1 MPVSDYSA
9 DDIARIIIGQL
20 GDSQQYVAD
29 AIRKE
34 RFDGAKI
41 AAFEDS
47 PACVAAIGAAAGAP
61 LAGVAL
67 ARLTV
72 LVRNLRENTGEAVF
86 EADAAH
92 VELLP
97 SPTGKALS
105 SDWVVL
111 EEVPEHP
118 PSPLAALGY
127 AYVPGPSGEP
137 SDLVLRQTA
146 DPSRGFAWKGQED
159 YDRVGAAVLACP
171 RTSRRAWRRAGA
183 PRSWRCTSS

>member
-34 RFDGAKI
+34 RFDGAEI
-41 AAFEDS
+41 AAFEDP

-92 VELLP
+92 VATQAP
-97 SPTGKALS
+97 VCS
-105 SDWVVL
+105 S
-111 EEVPEHP
+111 
-118 PSPLAALGY
+118 SC
-127 AYVPGPSGEP
+127 SC
-137 SDLVLRQTA
+137 S
-146 DPSRGFAWKGQED
+146 
-159 YDRVGAAVLACP
+159 C
-171 RTSRRAWRRAGA
+171 
-183 PRSWRCTSS
+183 